1 MEKQDIINEINKA
14 KNAHVLWF
22 ANAMALSVGTD
33 PGEQSVPKM
42 HTNCTFGKWYYGVG
56 QELNNLDSFNAIESI
71 HQKLHQKYND
81 IFDEFETLTKDGFFN
96 DVSLR
101 KSDTQKNFNVS
112 IEVLKEISKEL
123 LEKLSELE
131 NDLN

>member
-33 PGEQSVPKM
+33 PGEQSVPKK
-42 HTNCTFGKWYYGVG
+42 HTNCSFGKWYYGVG

-81 IFDEFETLTKDGFFN
+81 IFDEFEKLIKEGFFN
-96 DVSLR
+96 DLSLR
-101 KSDTQKNFNVS
+101 ESDKQKNFNAS
-112 IEVLKEISKEL
+112 IEVLKEISKAL
-123 LEKLSELE
+123 LGKLSELE
-131 NDLN
+131 NNLD